1 MSVESLQAEVEERRQ
16 IASALR
22 RSERRLALLLDTL
35 PYGVQENDIH
45 GVITFSNAA
54 HHRMLGRKQGDLI
67 GQSIWDYMATP
78 EESKRLRKYLPY
90 LVEVQPQPAPYLAHC
105 ARLDGRVV
113 DLEVIWDHQRDQ
125 HGRLT
130 GFISVISD
138 VTARRATEE
147 RLRLLAD
154 VFENTAEGV
163 VITDADANVIETNTA
178 FTEIMGYTREE
189 VLGRNPRLWSSGHHD
204 QQFYRGMWLAL
215 EQTGQWRG
223 EIWNRRK
230 NGEVFPEW
238 QHISAVKNE
247 EGILTHY
254 ISVFSDISQIKEAQE
269 KLDHL
274 AHHDPLTGL
283 PNRLLLLERL
293 EQAIKNA
300 RRHNRM
306 LAVVFIDL
314 DRFKHVNDS
323 LGHAVGDQLLRS
335 VAGRLQESVREI
347 DIVSRIGGDEFV
359 LLLEDIEKTGD
370 VLMLVEK
377 LMHRLEDVHQL
388 DDHDITVTPSIG
400 VCLYPEDGT
409 DTSTLLRHA
418 DAAMYR
424 AKEEGRDTF
433 SYYTEELTRDAVER
447 VKLESQ
453 LANALRHGEFELYFQ
468 PQIDLPSG
476 RMIGM
481 EALVRWHS
489 PELGLVSPARFIPV
503 AENSGVI
510 HAIGRW
516 VLHDACRQGRKWLDE
531 GRNFGYISVNVAGP
545 QIQRGD
551 LPAVVRE
558 VLDETGLPA
567 ERLEL
572 EITEGFIMRH
582 TESTVS
588 QLQALRDLGV
598 SLAIDDFGTGHS
610 SLAYLKQLPAH
621 KLKIDR
627 SFVRDIASDPNDK
640 AIVDAVI
647 AMGRSLGLTVVTE
660 GVETQ
665 QQADF
670 LLQAGCRQA
679 QGYLYARPLP
689 AGEIGDLAEQN
700 LYWI

>member
-1 MSVESLQAEVEERRQ
+1 M
-16 IASALR
+16 
-22 RSERRLALLLDTL
+22 
-35 PYGVQENDIH
+35 
-45 GVITFSNAA
+45 
-54 HHRMLGRKQGDLI
+54 
-67 GQSIWDYMATP
+67 
-78 EESKRLRKYLPY
+78 
-90 LVEVQPQPAPYLAHC
+90 
-105 ARLDGRVV
+105 
-113 DLEVIWDHQRDQ
+113 
-125 HGRLT
+125 
-130 GFISVISD
+130 
-138 VTARRATEE
+138 
-147 RLRLLAD
+147 
-154 VFENTAEGV
+154 
-163 VITDADANVIETNTA
+163 IETNTA

-247 EGILTHY
+247 EGILTHH

-347 DIVSRIGGDEFV
+347 DTVSRIGGDEFV

-424 AKEEGRDTF
+424 AKEG
-433 SYYTEELTRDAVER
+433 
-447 VKLESQ
+447 
-453 LANALRHGEFELYFQ
+453 
-468 PQIDLPSG
+468 
-476 RMIGM
+476 
-481 EALVRWHS
+481 
-489 PELGLVSPARFIPV
+489 
-503 AENSGVI
+503 GVI
-510 HAIGRW
+510 P
-516 VLHDACRQGRKWLDE
+516 
-531 GRNFGYISVNVAGP
+531 SV
-545 QIQRGD
+545 
-551 LPAVVRE
+551 
-558 VLDETGLPA
+558 
-567 ERLEL
+567 
-572 EITEGFIMRH
+572 IT
-582 TESTVS
+582 
-588 QLQALRDLGV
+588 
-598 SLAIDDFGTGHS
+598 
-610 SLAYLKQLPAH
+610 P
-621 KLKIDR
+621 R
-627 SFVRDIASDPNDK
+627 S
-640 AIVDAVI
+640 
-647 AMGRSLGLTVVTE
+647 
-660 GVETQ
+660 
-665 QQADF
+665 
-670 LLQAGCRQA
+670 
-679 QGYLYARPLP
+679 
-689 AGEIGDLAEQN
+689 
-700 LYWI
+700 